1 MTWKHYP
8 NSPFG
13 NIDICEHGCTREHG
27 STEKEC
33 IYCDYPNRVKLE
45 MRECKICEKLL
56 PQGIKNIGTWHVNGK
71 CISCS
76 KRRKKKE
83 EVEFT

>member
-27 STEKEC
+27 SMKREC
-33 IYCDYPNRVKLE
+33 IYCDYPERSKLE
-45 MRECKICEKLL
+45 MYECKVCEKVCGLK
-56 PQGIKNIGTWHVNGK
+56 GVKTWHVNGK
-71 CISCS
+71 CIPCS
-76 KRRKKKE
+76 RRRKKIE
-83 EVEFT
+83 EVQFT